1 MFFGLSLNHRKEHM
15 IRSVLEG
22 VIYSMYSVALAL
34 ESLAGEAKE
43 IRASG
48 GFSRSPLWR
57 QILADVF
64 GNEVTIP
71 VHYESTC
78 LGAAILGMWA
88 LGEIDSFE
96 EAQDLAGAVNRHR
109 PIVENVNTYR
119 KLMAIYRRVYDHLL
133 DEFEAIAEF
142 QRSVGRHGTN

>member
-1 MFFGLSLNHRKEHM
+1 
-15 IRSVLEG
+15 
-22 VIYSMYSVALAL
+22 
-34 ESLAGEAKE
+34 
-43 IRASG
+43 
-48 GFSRSPLWR
+48 
-57 QILADVF
+57 
-64 GNEVTIP
+64 
-71 VHYESTC
+71 
-78 LGAAILGMWA
+78 MWA
-88 LGEIDSFE
+88 LGEIDFFE